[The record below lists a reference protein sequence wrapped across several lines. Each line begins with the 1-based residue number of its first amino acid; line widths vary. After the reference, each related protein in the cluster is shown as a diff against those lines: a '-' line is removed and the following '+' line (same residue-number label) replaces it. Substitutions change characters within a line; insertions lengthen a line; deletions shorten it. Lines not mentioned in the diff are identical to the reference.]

1 VPIRYVGKGWL
12 NRSLSQKVRLW
23 VVLCH
28 LNRIH
33 SLNVIECKAKGVLPV
48 VATNAYRRSRGI
60 APFILQLGTR
70 HMYMKTAVC
79 VMDVSTHINF
89 YPSKWNS
96 FEIVVV

>member
-1 VPIRYVGKGWL
+1 
-12 NRSLSQKVRLW
+12 
-23 VVLCH
+23 
-28 LNRIH
+28 
-33 SLNVIECKAKGVLPV
+33 V